1 MRRTALDRIEIGD
14 IDRLER
20 REREKALDDI
30 RRFARRRQRRFNRR
44 IKMPFAHAGTHHLA
58 AHEIDDGND
67 FHVEAWIKCGALHF
81 GVALTLMLRRL
92 HSSRLEASFET
103 RFLPKSFLRMKDGG
117 SHIGSL
123 MQSIIGW
130 DIGGAHLKG
139 ARCEDGR
146 IVKVVQVASPLW
158 LGLDELHRAFAEAK
172 AILGDA
178 DHHVATMTGEL
189 ADAFASREAGVSGL
203 AQIAAA
209 DLQTQDIRF
218 YAGAKGFVALA
229 DVAGHFADIASA
241 NWHASASLIGLT
253 HHNALFVD
261 MGSTTTDLISI
272 IDAKVKTLGTTDA
285 SRLAHGELVYAG
297 VVRSFLMSSGARF
310 VPFEGRWVP
319 LMNEW
324 FASTSDI
331 YRVLGEL
338 PEEADLMAT
347 ADNAP
352 KTIEASAIRI
362 ARMLGYDGH
371 EYDLPA
377 WQRLAAYF
385 AEVQLRDLTDGCH
398 LILSRGEI
406 ATDAPI
412 IGAGAGRFVV
422 KRLAQRLQR
431 AFIDYADLIPT
442 SAEVKE
448 KAPDC
453 APACAVALLAASA
466 LRA

>member
-1 MRRTALDRIEIGD
+1 
-14 IDRLER
+14 
-20 REREKALDDI
+20 
-30 RRFARRRQRRFNRR
+30 
-44 IKMPFAHAGTHHLA
+44 
-58 AHEIDDGND
+58 
-67 FHVEAWIKCGALHF
+67 
-81 GVALTLMLRRL
+81 
-92 HSSRLEASFET
+92 
-103 RFLPKSFLRMKDGG
+103 
-117 SHIGSL
+117 

-146 IVKVVQVASPLW
+146 IVKVAQIASPLW

-172 AILGDA
+172 TILGDA
-178 DHHVATMTGEL
+178 DQHVATMTGEL

-203 AQIAAA
+203 AQIAAT
-209 DLQTQDIRF
+209 DLQTQAIRF
-218 YAGAKGFVALA
+218 YAGVKGFVGLSDAA
-229 DVAGHFADIASA
+229 AHFTEIASA

-253 HHNALFVD
+253 HQNALFVD
-261 MGSTTTDLISI
+261 MGSTTTDLIPI
-272 IDAKVKTLGTTDA
+272 IDGKVKTIGTTDA

-324 FASTSDI
+324 FASSSDF
-331 YRVLGEL
+331 YRLLGDL

-352 KTIEASAIRI
+352 KTVEASAVRI

-371 EYDLPA
+371 EYGLDV
-377 WQRLAAYF
+377 WHRLAAYF
-385 AEVQLRDLTDGCH
+385 AEVQLRDLTDASH
-398 LILSRGEI
+398 LICSRGEI
-406 ATDAPI
+406 TPDAPVV
-412 IGAGAGRFVV
+412 GAGAGRFVV
-422 KRLAQRLQR
+422 KRLAQRLAR
-431 AFIDYADLIPT
+431 TYIDYADLIPT
-442 SAEVKE
+442 LAEVKD

-466 LRA
+466 L